1 LKEGVAVENL
11 KVQAEPRI
19 VEQTI
24 SLMENDKE
32 TPKFTPSQNRPVR
45 QIRRAGRIIFDFGLA
60 NLAFVLAFYLRTVWS
75 IGNEDAYIAG
85 SLWDYAPLQLVFA
98 AGLVILLYARGFYS
112 NRRITGFVDESIIV
126 LKATILMG
134 AAMLVMAFLTRPF
147 YFSRQVL
154 ITVIP
159 FALILLVIQR
169 LVARLINRYLWK
181 RGINTRKLLIIGATN
196 SARRVMD
203 KIVER
208 PDLGYILV
216 GYVDDKVRFS
226 RWTMPVRY
234 RQANLQGQEVPHLGK
249 LNDLDEIIDTYK
261 VEEIIVALPASEHDG
276 VNQVISLCQ
285 ERQVA
290 FTLLPDVFELP
301 LATLDVQQLNGVPLI
316 SFNYNKLTGWNY
328 FIKRS
333 IDVFGA
339 LVGILLSSPFMILAA
354 IAIKLEDPKG
364 PILFRQERVGKY
376 GKVFKVLKFRS
387 MVTNAEVLLDKLQ
400 AQNETGGITFKMKND
415 PRITKVG
422 KFIRK
427 TSIDELP
434 QFFNILFGQMSFV
447 GPRPGTVKE
456 VAKYEMWHRR
466 RLEVTPGLS
475 GLWQVSGRSRL
486 TFEDMVKLDIYYAE
500 HWSLWMDLKIMLR
513 TPLAVLKSDG
523 AM

>member
-1 LKEGVAVENL
+1 MAVENL
-11 KVQAEPRI
+11 KVKTETQV
-19 VEQTI
+19 VEQT
-24 SLMENDKE
+24 SPQMNNNQE
-32 TPKFTPSQNRPVR
+32 TPKFSLNENRLGR
-45 QIRRAGRIIFDFGLA
+45 QIRRLGRIIFDFGLA
-60 NLAFVLAFYLRTVWS
+60 NLAFALAYYLRSVWS
-75 IGNEDAYIAG
+75 IAYEESYIAG
-85 SLWDYAPLQLVFA
+85 SLWDYLPLEQIFS
-98 AGLVILLYARGFYS
+98 AGLIILLYARGFYS
-112 NRRITGFVDESIIV
+112 NRRITGFVDESIII
-126 LKATILMG
+126 LKACLLMG
-134 AAMLVMAFLTRPF
+134 AAMLVLAFLLRPF

-154 ITVIP
+154 LTVIP
-159 FALILLVIQR
+159 FAIVLLVTQR
-169 LVARLINRYLWK
+169 LVARVINRYFWK
-181 RGINTRKLLIIGATN
+181 RGINTRKLLVVGATN

-234 RQANLQGQEVPHLGK
+234 RQATLQGQEVPHLGK
-249 LNDLDEIIDTYK
+249 LESLNQIIDTYK
-261 VEEIIVALPASEHDG
+261 VEEIIVALPASEHDE
-276 VNQVISLCQ
+276 VNHVISLCQ
-285 ERQVA
+285 DRQIA

-316 SFNYNKLTGWNY
+316 GFNYNKLTGWNY
-328 FIKRS
+328 FIKRT

-339 LVGILLSSPFMILAA
+339 LVGIILSSPFMLLAA
-354 IAIKLEDPKG
+354 IAIKIEDPKG

-376 GKVFKVLKFRS
+376 GKNFKVLKFRS
-387 MVTNAEVLLDKLQ
+387 MVTNAEALLEKLQ
-400 AQNETGGITFKMKND
+400 THNETGGITFKMKND

-456 VAKYEMWHRR
+456 VAKYEVWHRR

-513 TPLAVLKSDG
+513 TPMAVIKSDG